1 MFHNW
6 HEHNWHY
13 VLLQYFFHHIASSLS
28 TDTMPF
34 FIFISLTVPRTQPYT
49 QQCLIN
55 IWVNHLLSWIML
67 RYNDQSCIPI
77 TKRWFLLMCIVFRV
91 RIPEHRHN
99 TSTRPLAPHTPHCA
113 RHTTNMKLHLP
124 LEVYNSDNTEE
135 INLLNNILTFLISV
149 WNIYQCLPES
159 PAFQQAT
166 PDSGTVSWI
175 SFYTAYPSWYF
186 VEQVSKDSNIL
197 RCLQIREHLTKER
210 EDQKNDLQ
218 PWLWLS
224 FH

>member
-1 MFHNW
+1 M
-6 HEHNWHY
+6 
-13 VLLQYFFHHIASSLS
+13 LQ
-28 TDTMPF
+28 
-34 FIFISLTVPRTQPYT
+34 
-49 QQCLIN
+49 
-55 IWVNHLLSWIML
+55 
-67 RYNDQSCIPI
+67 YNDQSCVPI
-77 TKRWFLLMCIVFRV
+77 TKWWFLLMCVVFRV

-135 INLLNNILTFLISV
+135 INLLRREQPYPNKCTKRLSMFTWV
-149 WNIYQCLPES
+149 TCLPTGHARFWHRELDFLLHCLPS
-159 PAFQQAT
+159 LVLCWT
-166 PDSGTVSWI
+166 
-175 SFYTAYPSWYF
+175 SFKRFKHTQMS
-186 VEQVSKDSNIL
+186 SNK
-197 RCLQIREHLTKER
+197 RASDKGKER